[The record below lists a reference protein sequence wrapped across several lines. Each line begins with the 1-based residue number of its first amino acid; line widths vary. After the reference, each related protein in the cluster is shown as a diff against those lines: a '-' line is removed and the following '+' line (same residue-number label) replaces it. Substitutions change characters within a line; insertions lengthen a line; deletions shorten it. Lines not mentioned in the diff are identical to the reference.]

1 VTPAHFAGRRLH
13 FVGIGGCGMS
23 SVALAARALGAEVT
37 GSDHLD
43 GPYLD
48 RLRAAG
54 IGVTIGHDATLVPD
68 GSELIVTP
76 VIPLDNPERAQA
88 KARGLREVTRGEL
101 LAEIAALR
109 RTIAVAGT
117 HGKTTTAAMIV
128 HVLRYSGWKV
138 DYILGADWL
147 GSGTNGEWDGQGW
160 LVVETDEADLS
171 ILHLQPEVGVLTN
184 VDHDHVETFATLGEV
199 EMMFRNWL
207 ACCGKAVTADGVE
220 CQLSP
225 VGSSFVWRGQQISVP
240 LLGAHNAQNA
250 ATALEVC
257 AALGI
262 APPQAASAMASF
274 PGVARRL
281 EFAGHTR
288 TGAAVYD
295 DYAHHPTAVAAG
307 LAALRT
313 LTPETLVAVIRP
325 WGPGRLAAMAGS
337 FGAALVE
344 ADLVVVLEI
353 ASKAWKTAQ
362 QGPVTSALLVEAARF
377 ARPGRS
383 VERCND
389 PDTIELLLSG
399 RLGPGSVCVAMCCG
413 DVVER
418 LTSSD
423 RATRSTPRHSSSS
436 CHRSSS

>member
-1 VTPAHFAGRRLH
+1 
-13 FVGIGGCGMS
+13 MS

-48 RLRAAG
+48 RLRSAG
-54 IGVTIGHDATLVPD
+54 IGVTVGHDAALVPD
-68 GSELIVTP
+68 RSELIVTP
-76 VIPLDNPERAQA
+76 VIPLDNPERTR
-88 KARGLREVTRGEL
+88 ARALGLREVTRGEL

-128 HVLRYSGWKV
+128 HVLRHTGWKA

-147 GSGTNGEWDGQGW
+147 GSSTNAEWNGQGW

-184 VDHDHVETFATLGEV
+184 VDHDHVETFATVGDV
-199 EMMFRNWL
+199 ETMFRKWL
-207 ACCGKAVTADGVE
+207 ACCGKAVTADGVKCE
-220 CQLSP
+220 LSP
-225 VGSSFVWRGQQISVP
+225 VGSSFVWRGQHVSVP

-250 ATALEVC
+250 ATALEAC

-262 APPQAASAMASF
+262 APQQAARAMANF

-281 EFAGHTR
+281 ELAGHTR
-288 TGAAVYD
+288 TGAAVYN

-337 FGAALVE
+337 FGAALAG

-362 QGPVTSALLVEAARF
+362 QGAVTSALLVEAARS
-377 ARPGRS
+377 ARPGRP

-389 PDTIELLLSG
+389 PDAIELLLSEW
-399 RLGPGSVCVAMCCG
+399 LGPRTVCVAMCCG
-413 DVVER
+413 EVVER
-418 LTSSD
+418 LTASHYG
-423 RATRSTPRHSSSS
+423 TRQASAQASMQA
-436 CHRSSS
+436 